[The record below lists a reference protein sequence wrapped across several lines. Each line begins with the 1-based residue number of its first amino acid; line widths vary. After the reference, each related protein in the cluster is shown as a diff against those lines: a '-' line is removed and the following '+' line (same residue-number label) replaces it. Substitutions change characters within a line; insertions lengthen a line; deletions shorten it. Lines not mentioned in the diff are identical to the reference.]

1 MAQSKVVGED
11 TKQARG
17 SDPAELTAT
26 VDAALAKRAV
36 PGIVAYLVLVAILVF
51 AAPAAYAHPA
61 VAFAAMTWMIALG
74 VTRLWIAREMPR
86 LYAADPERWSSQ
98 FGAATVATG
107 ASWGLGCA
115 VSTHA
120 MGWGPDSLLVLVTTA
135 GITAGATSSLGP
147 SPRLVRSYLACMLL
161 PTAFATA
168 LFGAGTRLDYGLSVI
183 LVMYLAFLVVE
194 AGHQRLT
201 FVETWKRNLLLEE
214 RARELDVRT
223 RGLELV
229 LDTVGQGLLSVG
241 PDGSMAR
248 ERSAILERWLGPIE
262 PGDKVWDYIGRV
274 DPGVGGWLELGWAS
288 LAEKDFERD
297 LVLAQLPRAVSSRGR
312 TYEIDYRPRWDG
324 DALSNVV
331 LVISDAT
338 SQVERDKSEQGRRE
352 TLTIFDHVVRDRAGF
367 MEFLSEGA
375 DLCRLIATRTDA
387 TPEETRHWIH
397 TLKSNAAVF
406 GLERVAQACHELE
419 ADLEETRAKITVSQR
434 ESLETLWRTTTERV
448 AGLLGQ
454 GSDRNV
460 ITPAELDALTKALS
474 DSVPRVKVAQMIDA
488 WRLEPTDVRLRRI
501 AEQARSMAER
511 MGKGSLS
518 VVLEANNLRLPAEKW
533 KRFWTSFSHVVR
545 NAIDHGIETE
555 NERLAQGKPA
565 LGTLTLRT
573 FVDEGELVV
582 SLEDDGR
589 GIDWAAVSLR
599 AKAMRL
605 PHATRKD
612 LEAVLFADG
621 MSTKEALTEHSGRG
635 VGMGAVLSAVRA
647 MGGRLVV
654 WSQPGRGTRWEAR
667 FPHQAMR
674 AREPRPAW
682 APLVSRRTSAHN
694 GAAH

>member
-1 MAQSKVVGED
+1 
-11 TKQARG
+11 
-17 SDPAELTAT
+17 
-26 VDAALAKRAV
+26 
-36 PGIVAYLVLVAILVF
+36 
-51 AAPAAYAHPA
+51 
-61 VAFAAMTWMIALG
+61 
-74 VTRLWIAREMPR
+74 
-86 LYAADPERWSSQ
+86 
-98 FGAATVATG
+98 
-107 ASWGLGCA
+107 
-115 VSTHA
+115 
-120 MGWGPDSLLVLVTTA
+120 
-135 GITAGATSSLGP
+135 
-147 SPRLVRSYLACMLL
+147 
-161 PTAFATA
+161 
-168 LFGAGTRLDYGLSVI
+168 
-183 LVMYLAFLVVE
+183 
-194 AGHQRLT
+194 
-201 FVETWKRNLLLEE
+201 
-214 RARELDVRT
+214 
-223 RGLELV
+223 
-229 LDTVGQGLLSVG
+229 
-241 PDGSMAR
+241 
-248 ERSAILERWLGPIE
+248 
-262 PGDKVWDYIGRV
+262 
-274 DPGVGGWLELGWAS
+274 
-288 LAEKDFERD
+288 
-297 LVLAQLPRAVSSRGR
+297 
-312 TYEIDYRPRWDG
+312 
-324 DALSNVV
+324 
-331 LVISDAT
+331 
-338 SQVERDKSEQGRRE
+338 
-352 TLTIFDHVVRDRAGF
+352 
-367 MEFLSEGA
+367 
-375 DLCRLIATRTDA
+375 
-387 TPEETRHWIH
+387 
-397 TLKSNAAVF
+397 
-406 GLERVAQACHELE
+406 
-419 ADLEETRAKITVSQR
+419 
-434 ESLETLWRTTTERV
+434 
-448 AGLLGQ
+448 
-454 GSDRNV
+454 
-460 ITPAELDALTKALS
+460 
-474 DSVPRVKVAQMIDA
+474 MIDA